1 MADNRTHHGSG
12 GDVLS
17 GDLIA
22 QRGFATIF
30 RGFDPTEVREFLNR
44 VAAEVRELRE
54 HLEQA
59 EIARRSAEERAL
71 HPKLDEET
79 LLAAVGEETASILR
93 MARAASTDI
102 RAKAEEQAT
111 TVLREAQAQAD
122 ALRAEAE
129 SVLARRTA
137 EAEAAA
143 DSLRAHAASDVERI
157 LTLARQEAESVRQQ
171 AEQDRR
177 LTIEAAQSIRE
188 KILTDLSR
196 RRRVANVQVEQLRAG
211 RERLLDAYLVVR
223 RTLDE
228 VTDELQ
234 RADAEARAA
243 ADAVG
248 RRAAEDPGDMLVDLT
263 TGAVATPAADPGAR
277 RQAGDPVTAPVPVM
291 PANPGQSGPGGQVPA
306 ERGPG
311 AREPAEPSPAA
322 PANAAAGLGEQEQPG
337 GAVGQSAEP
346 AADPE
351 MSGDPAATHASTE
364 AIADPSPATVSSP
377 EPGAAPSPAGAG
389 GEVLD
394 APAAGAAEPVRVV
407 SGGSVVTSPR
417 TGRSHSAGRR
427 SGPSGS
433 ARSPLAKPT
442 PATVAGDAPQ
452 DPVGPEAVDDN
463 VEGLFARI
471 RADRA
476 GAVARARKVLGREPN
491 EAVSTSPTP
500 ATAPAAPGPVPAAP
514 ALASFAPAPASTAP
528 TTVPASTAPTTVPA
542 STAPAPVPAAPAP
555 SAPAAGAS
563 VPDADEALLQ
573 LRDETSADVEVALA
587 RRLKRVL
594 QDEQNDLLDRL
605 RGVKGHPKAR
615 SLLPSQADQRERV
628 ASAAQPFLAQAAAAG
643 ARFGSQ
649 LVGLDSD
656 AVLGAGAPAAQ
667 AMAAALA
674 AAVADP
680 LRRRLEQAFTDS
692 AGDDQ
697 PVLVEALGAAYREWK
712 TQRIEALAG
721 DHVAAAFSRGAFEA
735 VPDATPLRWL
745 VEDVDGPC
753 PDCDDNAL
761 AGSLAKGEEYPT
773 GQSYPPAHPGCRCL
787 LVADGSAR

>member
-12 GDVLS
+12 DTLS

-30 RGFDPTEVREFLNR
+30 RGFDPSEVREFLNR
-44 VAAEVRELRE
+44 VAAEVRELRDR
-54 HLEQA
+54 LEQA
-59 EIARRSAEERAL
+59 ESSRLAAEERAL

-102 RAKAEEQAT
+102 RTKAEEQAT
-111 TVLREAQAQAD
+111 AVLREAQAQAD

-129 SVLARRTA
+129 SILGRRTA
-137 EAEAAA
+137 EAESAA
-143 DSLRAHAASDVERI
+143 DLLGAHAAADVERI
-157 LTLARQEAESVRQQ
+157 LSLARQEAEAIRQQ
-171 AEQDRR
+171 ADQDRR
-177 LTIEAAQSIRE
+177 LTVEAAQSIRE

-196 RRRVANVQVEQLRAG
+196 RRRVANVQIEQLRAG

-248 RRAAEDPGDMLVDLT
+248 RRAADDPGDMLVDLT
-263 TGAVATPAADPGAR
+263 TGAVAAQATPPAEAAARSGAPR
-277 RQAGDPVTAPVPVM
+277 RAGDPVTAPVPVM
-291 PANPGQSGPGGQVPA
+291 PANPGQTGPGGQVSPQF
-306 ERGPG
+306 GPVTG
-311 AREPAEPSPAA
+311 EPAEPGPAVPEPVQRGISGQAQPA
-322 PANAAAGLGEQEQPG
+322 PGTVGPAGVKTHTAPQAGPQ
-337 GAVGQSAEP
+337 
-346 AADPE
+346 
-351 MSGDPAATHASTE
+351 MSGDSPASPDQQAS
-364 AIADPSPATVSSP
+364 ADPPVTNESAEQIAQPSFARVTAPA
-377 EPGAAPSPAGAG
+377 PGAAPSPADGSAERG
-389 GEVLD
+389 D
-394 APAAGAAEPVRVV
+394 AAGLAEQGRVV
-407 SGGSVVTSPR
+407 HGGAVVTSPR
-417 TGRSHSAGRR
+417 TGRSHATSRR

-433 ARSPLAKPT
+433 TRSPLAKPNL
-442 PATVAGDAPQ
+442 AAVAG
-452 DPVGPEAVDDN
+452 GPPPNGSEAVDDN

-476 GAVARARKVLGREPN
+476 GAVERARKVLGRESDGAEPS
-491 EAVSTSPTP
+491 AS
-500 ATAPAAPGPVPAAP
+500 PAAAT
-514 ALASFAPAPASTAP
+514 PAPASA
-528 TTVPASTAPTTVPA
+528 
-542 STAPAPVPAAPAP
+542 APVT
-555 SAPAAGAS
+555 AS
-563 VPDADEALLQ
+563 VTPSSALAGSASAVANGAAVPDPDEAVLQ
-573 LRDETSADVEVALA
+573 LRDEASTDVEVALA

-615 SLLPSQADQRERV
+615 NLLPSLGDQRERV
-628 ASAAQPFLAQAAAAG
+628 AAAARPFLGQAAAAG
-643 ARFGSQ
+643 ARFGRQ
-649 LVGLDSD
+649 LVGLDPEA
-656 AVLGAGAPAAQ
+656 AVGARVVAPD
-667 AMAAALA
+667 AMAAALG

-692 AGDDQ
+692 AGDEQ
-697 PVLVEALGAAYREWK
+697 SVLVEALGSAYREWK

-721 DHVAAAFSRGAFEA
+721 DHVAAAFSRGAFDA

-761 AGSLAKGEEYPT
+761 AGSLRKGEEYPT
-773 GQSYPPAHPGCRCL
+773 GQRYPPAHPGCRCL
-787 LVADGSAR
+787 LVADAAAPSD